1 MKSALGLGVLFTLTM
16 GATLGQSCA
25 TQQTGTLQYPAPAA
39 PADTSRDC
47 LGIFIKQFKADNS
60 FAKQFEVAKRLAA
73 LGETCV
79 LSDLEPYLKD
89 ADRHVRGNAAFVFA
103 KLGDDRGFEVIKAI
117 VNDRSPRPPGQ
128 GVGFISG
135 SPDAIRAALA
145 DPQKQIAADR
155 GYAVFLFGNLKDRR
169 AVPLLVPLLTDEDVH
184 YNVPWALAQTGDES
198 AIPPLIRTL
207 TDKNPDIRFLAIQA
221 LVTLRARQSL
231 PQLRLLLDDSNEI
244 RISPGGPV
252 SEHARVAIDKLRG

>member
-1 MKSALGLGVLFTLTM
+1 MKSALGLGVLFALTM
-16 GATLGQSCA
+16 GATLGQPCA
-25 TQQTGTLQYPAPAA
+25 AQQTGPLQYPA
-39 PADTSRDC
+39 PADTSRDY

-60 FAKQFEVAKRLAA
+60 FVKQFEVAKRLAA

-117 VNDRSPRPPGQ
+117 VNDQSPRPPGQ
-128 GVGFISG
+128 GSVGFISG
-135 SPDAIRAALA
+135 SPDALRAALA
-145 DPQKQIAADR
+145 DPQRQIAADR

-207 TDKNPDIRFLAIQA
+207 TDKN
-221 LVTLRARQSL
+221 
-231 PQLRLLLDDSNEI
+231 RLC
-244 RISPGGPV
+244 
-252 SEHARVAIDKLRG
+252 